1 MNISSKK
8 DFQSLVSS
16 LKGLLS
22 EQSVPIKT
30 TRLQELL
37 SHSLGYHSA
46 NGLLGQLPI
55 EIELNEELFNS
66 FEQLLAKRHGAC
78 SVNLAQLFQSL
89 EEGKYVGSNR
99 GIHGPSEFPKKISLR
114 EKYWYLTKDGW
125 ISSDHV
131 DFAEIIVGVNA
142 YKVVLSSY
150 FPLFD
155 DLPVVTART
164 VWTSAFSS
172 YEFELKAD
180 ELEEKFGD
188 MPDQNHF

>member
-55 EIELNEELFNS
+55 EIELNQELFNS
-66 FEQLLAKRHGAC
+66 FEQLLAERHSAR
-78 SVNLAQLFQSL
+78 SVNAAQLFQSL
-89 EEGKYVGSNR
+89 EEGNCIGSNLR
-99 GIHGPSEFPKKISLR
+99 IHGPAEFPKKISSR

-125 ISSDHV
+125 IPSDQIDAANIV
-131 DFAEIIVGVNA
+131 VGVNA
-142 YKVVLSSY
+142 YKVVLSKY
-150 FPLFD
+150 LPLFD
-155 DLPVVTART
+155 DLPLITARA

-172 YEFELKAD
+172 YEFELEAD
-180 ELEEKFGD
+180 KLEEQFGD